1 MIKTFKILLLF
12 LLLSFV
18 VPFNS
23 KAQESVI
30 KGIDYIFLDTLIQKA
45 KVNYPRNKILKEK
58 TDIAKNDIAKSNLSW
73 LDVVTFT
80 YLYRPNNNSTINLQD
95 PNLLNGYQIGF
106 NLNLGNVIAKPF
118 TIKNSKATYK
128 ISKLE
133 EEEYSLTLERE
144 VKNRYYEY
152 LKYINLLK
160 ISSKATLDAES
171 LLKEM
176 KYKYEKGEVS
186 LEVYTNVLLNATNQ
200 NKSRIEAEAE
210 VFNAKALLEELVG
223 VKLEDIKINGRN

>member
-1 MIKTFKILLLF
+1 MIKIYKILLLF
-12 LLLSFV
+12 LLLSIV
-18 VPFNS
+18 VPFDG

-58 TDIAKNDIAKSNLSW
+58 TAIAKNDIAKSNLSW

-106 NLNLGNVIAKPF
+106 NLNIGNVIAKPF